1 MLLVRRVLFPTDFSD
16 SAEQAYV
23 HAVHL
28 AASYGAELHA
38 VHVADD
44 DAREQRSLIP
54 GSLEDPAAQL
64 ELPSE
69 LRHGPL
75 EAGKVIPR
83 EVKADS
89 PAEGIL
95 EYARQHDIDVIV
107 MGTLGRKGMERVL
120 IGSVAEQVVREAPCP
135 VLTVRASAGMQV
147 RRVLVPVDFS
157 EHSKEAIP
165 IAVALAERYGAEIEF
180 FSVIDEDELPASWA
194 PVLGPVH
201 VAPEEV
207 EARIRKLMDDLVK
220 EYRNGVAVTG
230 SVRVGDPAEDILD
243 YAADRADL
251 IVMATHGRTGLQ
263 RMLLGSVA
271 EKVIRKAECPVFTVR
286 SFDRRSA

>member
-1 MLLVRRVLFPTDFSD
+1 MLHIHRVLFPTDFSD
-16 SAEQAYV
+16 SAERAYV

-38 VHVADD
+38 LHVTDE

-54 GSLEDPAAQL
+54 GSVEDPSEQL
-64 ELPSE
+64 DLPSE

-75 EAGKVIPR
+75 ESGKVIPR
-83 EVKADS
+83 EVEADS
-89 PAEGIL
+89 PGEGIL
-95 EYARQHDIDVIV
+95 DYARHHDIDVIV
-107 MGTLGRKGMERVL
+107 MGTQGRKGMERML

-135 VLTVRASAGMQV
+135 VLTVRAPAGMQV
-147 RRVLVPVDFS
+147 RRILVPVDFS

-165 IAVALAERYGAEIEF
+165 AAVSLAERYGAEIEF
-180 FSVIDEDELPASWA
+180 FSVIDEDELPASGA

-207 EARIRKLMDDLVK
+207 EARIRKLMNDLVK
-220 EYRNGVAVTG
+220 EHRNGVAITG
-230 SVRVGDPAEDILD
+230 TVRVGDPAKDILD
-243 YAADRADL
+243 YAADGADL

-271 EKVIRKAECPVFTVR
+271 EKIIRKAPCPVFTVR
-286 SFDRRSA
+286 SFRRSA